1 MNGFTVRAI
10 IVSMLVAVL
19 FVPLYA
25 HHGSQFLS
33 KAMEMN
39 TAEVRFAEL
48 ATTKAQSP
56 RVKEYAQM
64 LIRDHNAALEK
75 LRDMREARMASAT
88 QPNQPATT
96 NRPAKDVDVQLTAQ
110 HQRTLD
116 KLSGLSG
123 AEFDREFMNLTVNEH
138 RNAIRAFESQTRAHG
153 NMPASKQTDT
163 TKQGTTR
170 EKPTAPDKYSK
181 ADLNRDMDTADFA
194 NATLPTIRHHL
205 QQAMEIQKLLP
216 KT

>member
-1 MNGFTVRAI
+1 MNGFTVRAV

-19 FVPLYA
+19 FVPLYG

-39 TAEVRFAEL
+39 SAEVRFAEL

-64 LIRDHNAALEK
+64 LVRDHKEALEK
-75 LRDMREARMASAT
+75 LRDLREARMATST
-88 QPNQPATT
+88 PQGQPQQ
-96 NRPAKDVDVQLTAQ
+96 NRPAKDADVQLTTQ
-110 HQRTLD
+110 HQQTLD
-116 KLSGLSG
+116 RLSGLSG
-123 AEFDREFMNLTVNEH
+123 AEFDREFINLMVRNH
-138 RNAIRAFESQTRAHG
+138 RDAIRMFETQTRAHG
-153 NMPASKQTDT
+153 MPAKKQTDA
-163 TKQGTTR
+163 KQGTTTR
-170 EKPTAPDKYSK
+170 EKPTAPDQKYSK

-194 NATLPTIRHHL
+194 NATLPTLRHHL
-205 QQAMEIQKLLP
+205 QQAMEIQKQLP